1 VVACVVIGGLYWAR
15 PILIPIVLAIFLTP
29 VLGPLVTR
37 LERRRIPRI
46 PAVLFVVF
54 CVAMCIVGILWLLTS
69 QITSVVSDLPKYS
82 ANITEKIKAVRQMAD
97 NPATRRLEKMIQ
109 EISGALNSQPASANP
124 KESTT
129 PKELKE
135 PNDKD
140 LTPEATAARVIVRP
154 ETPLWLSWV
163 PSLLSSIL
171 DLLGGLALSL
181 LLVVFMLLRRED
193 LRNRVIRLL
202 GHGRVTVTT
211 KAVDDAGKRISRF
224 LATQLIVNS
233 IYGFVIGLGLWAIGV
248 NYPLLWGFLAGTL
261 RYLPYI
267 GVWIA
272 AIPPFLLSVG
282 MFPSWLQPSLVVSL
296 FFAMEMISGN
306 FLEPRIYGHSIGVS
320 EVALLI
326 VASCWA
332 FLWGPIGL
340 LLSSPLTVCL
350 VVLGKYVPRL
360 QFLDVLLGDE
370 AALEPDVSFYQ
381 RLLARDQ
388 DEATDLALALAKESQ
403 NNVCDSLLLPTLIQA
418 RRDYELGE
426 LTDAD
431 QNFIRRAIEE
441 IMGEVEHRHSEASEK
456 EKRSDQPETSSA
468 DVAQDSPTIESTA
481 PKIRIVGCAS
491 RNPEDLL
498 ALEMLGRL
506 LDPER
511 WELEILST
519 ELLSSELV
527 EQAAAKDPPVVC
539 IGALPP
545 GGLSSAR
552 YLCKRLRARLPKTR
566 IVIGRWGLT
575 TNAEQNRQRLREC
588 GADQIDLT
596 IQETRDQLDAWRPV
610 LVFQE
615 SNAQTRPPKESLSQP
630 IPPPPVPSPAA

>member
-1 VVACVVIGGLYWAR
+1 
-15 PILIPIVLAIFLTP
+15 
-29 VLGPLVTR
+29 
-37 LERRRIPRI
+37 
-46 PAVLFVVF
+46 
-54 CVAMCIVGILWLLTS
+54 VG
-69 QITSVVSDLPKYS
+69 DLPKYS

-97 NPATRRLEKMIQ
+97 NPATQRLENMIQ
-109 EISGALNSQPASANP
+109 EISGALNSQPSSANP
-124 KESTT
+124 KESSTS
-129 PKELKE
+129 KDLKE
-135 PNDKD
+135 SNDKA
-140 LTPEATAARVIVRP
+140 LAPEAMAAKVIMRP
-154 ETPLWLSWV
+154 ETPMWLSWV
-163 PSLLSSIL
+163 PSLLGSIL

-233 IYGFVIGLGLWAIGV
+233 VYGFVIGLGLWAIGV

-272 AIPPFLLSVG
+272 AVPPFLLSVG
-282 MFPSWLQPSLVVSL
+282 MFPGWLQPSLVVSL
-296 FFAMEMISGN
+296 FFALEMISGN
-306 FLEPRIYGHSIGVS
+306 FLEPKLYGHSIGVS

-370 AALEPDVSFYQ
+370 PALEPDVSFYQ

-388 DEATDLALALAKESQ
+388 DEATDLALAQAKESPKKLY
-403 NNVCDSLLLPTLIQA
+403 DALLLPTLIQA
-418 RRDYELGE
+418 RVDFEQGE
-426 LTDAD
+426 LTEADAT
-431 QNFIRRAIEE
+431 FIRRAIET
-441 IMGEVEHRHSEASEK
+441 IMDDVEQRHDDDVEKANRAEKSEALAE
-456 EKRSDQPETSSA
+456 EL
-468 DVAQDSPTIESTA
+468 AQGPSTIEPPA
-481 PKIRIVGCAS
+481 VRIRIVGCAS
-491 RNPEDLL
+491 RNPEDVL
-498 ALEMLGRL
+498 ALEMLGRVL
-506 LDPER
+506 NPVR

-519 ELLSSELV
+519 DMLSSELV
-527 EQAAAKDPPVVC
+527 EAVVKKDPAVVC

-545 GGLSSAR
+545 GGLSAAR

-575 TNAEQNRQRLREC
+575 TNVDQNRERLQDA
-588 GADQIDLT
+588 GADQVDT
-596 IQETRDQLDAWRPV
+596 SMQETREQLRAWRPV

-615 SNAQTRPPKESLSQP
+615 SNAQAQAPKESKSHAA
-630 IPPPPVPSPAA
+630 PPPPLPSPAA